1 MTTENLKTPMWT
13 LDTTGVSL
21 YRSINEAN
29 KDPNEMIP
37 LLPGES
43 IHIGYLPISEEDAFA
58 NYEPDLRFEM
68 GFSKIKS
75 FLLPRGAI
83 SCDRIALLIHKFNYL
98 NWGVRTFTPK
108 RESLNTYVPKSIY
121 GSLVDFKTFRGKRA
135 TMSIT
140 VRALSQP
147 TEDGETA
154 QFIEIEV
161 YRISGSCQI
170 HQLYANSLE
179 SYIRSNGS
187 ESAFISQ
194 TVENTTRWR
203 APIEWKKQQ
212 LPTDDDSDTE
222 SSLDGERGY
231 VRPVAT
237 RRFVDEDEDDDLSP
251 RPRPSISVQ
260 AYSNAQD
267 KVCEPLKCDWFVGFG
282 TPPDKIETPAS
293 EIPAENPATPDL
305 FSHETPSGRFSGESF
320 NSYVHSSRNC
330 PKSDS
335 LKRLKELIAPNPE
348 TLKNIESIFQELETT
363 TTNLKEHFEQSA
375 EKSKAEVTKFSEYLA
390 AHVGKYINKST

>member
-1 MTTENLKTPMWT
+1 MTSENLKTPMWT
-13 LDTTGVSL
+13 LDMPGVSL
-21 YRSINEAN
+21 YRSINEAD

-58 NYEPDLRFEM
+58 NFKPNTRFE
-68 GFSKIKS
+68 FDSLSKIKS
-75 FLLPRGAI
+75 FLLPRGTI

-108 RESLNTYVPKSIY
+108 RESLNTYVPESIY

-135 TMSIT
+135 EMSIT
-140 VRALSQP
+140 VRALVKTAED
-147 TEDGETA
+147 TETT
-154 QFIEIEV
+154 QSIEIEV

-179 SYIRSNGS
+179 SYIRSDGA

-194 TVENTTRWR
+194 TIENTTRWS
-203 APIEWKKQQ
+203 APVEWKKRQ

-237 RRFVDEDEDDDLSP
+237 RRFDDEDDDLSP

-260 AYSNAQD
+260 AYSNAPEELF
-267 KVCEPLKCDWFVGFG
+267 EPLKCDWFVGFG
-282 TPPDKIETPAS
+282 TPPDNIETTPVAS
-293 EIPAENPATPDL
+293 EIPEEKPAEPDL
-305 FSHETPSGRFSGESF
+305 T
-320 NSYVHSSRNC
+320 
-330 PKSDS
+330 SDS
-335 LKRLKELIAPNPE
+335 LRRLKELIAPNPE
-348 TLKNIESIFQELETT
+348 TLKNIESIFQELGTT
-363 TTNLKEHFEQSA
+363 TTNIKEHFEQTA

>member
-1 MTTENLKTPMWT
+1 MTSENLKTPMWT
-13 LDTTGVSL
+13 LDMPGVSL
-21 YRSINEAN
+21 YRSINEAD

-58 NYEPDLRFEM
+58 LTCEDESSTACAINPRPPALVPRFGVIANYKPELRIEM

-75 FLLPRGAI
+75 FLSPRGAI

-135 TMSIT
+135 EMSIT
-140 VRALSQP
+140 VRALVQT
-147 TEDGETA
+147 TEDAETA

-187 ESAFISQ
+187 ESAFITQ
-194 TVENTTRWR
+194 TVENTTRWS
-203 APIEWKKQQ
+203 APMEWKKKQ
-212 LPTDDDSDTE
+212 LPTDDDSDAE

-237 RRFVDEDEDDDLSP
+237 RRFDDEDEDDDLSP

-260 AYSNAQD
+260 AYSNAPEEIF
-267 KVCEPLKCDWFVGFG
+267 EPLKYDWFVGFG
-282 TPPDKIETPAS
+282 TPPDKIETP
-293 EIPAENPATPDL
+293 
-305 FSHETPSGRFSGESF
+305 
-320 NSYVHSSRNC
+320 
-330 PKSDS
+330 S
-335 LKRLKELIAPNPE
+335 L
-348 TLKNIESIFQELETT
+348 
-363 TTNLKEHFEQSA
+363 
-375 EKSKAEVTKFSEYLA
+375 
-390 AHVGKYINKST
+390 